1 MPYCNARRSLIAS
14 LVVTPE
20 RSSAIR
26 LLLFFRFITALF
38 LLLSSPVL
46 LPLNTARSPTTERTR
61 QSEVDVL
68 LAVQS
73 DHETWHVDDLL
84 SNSNVTLLDE
94 DTGVVDGFGETELVD
109 TGLQAAFKEIFD
121 FEGEHVIE
129 LHAGFVEHTD
139 TDETSNEGV
148 TFEETF
154 GIFFIECEKLTRER
168 Y

>member
-1 MPYCNARRSLIAS
+1 M
-14 LVVTPE
+14 
-20 RSSAIR
+20 
-26 LLLFFRFITALF
+26 
-38 LLLSSPVL
+38 
-46 LPLNTARSPTTERTR
+46 SPTTEWTR

-73 DHETWHVDDLL
+73 DHEAWHVDDPL

-94 DTGVVDGFGETELVD
+94 DTGVVDGLSETEPVD

-121 FEGEHVIE
+121 LEGEHVIE

-148 TFEETF
+148 AFEETL
-154 GIFFIECEKLTRER
+154 GILFIEREKLTKER
-168 Y
+168 C